1 MNRMMKN
8 NIQASKNKTKKQS
21 IDALILYVSYFLKI
35 LSNKQFW
42 YDNRLWSFPDVC
54 LVLYNKS
61 IIDMIDCTTFEEGCP
76 GEQYSSYN
84 MLQCKRLI
92 QF

>member
-35 LSNKQFW
+35 LSDKQF
-42 YDNRLWSFPDVC
+42 
-54 LVLYNKS
+54 
-61 IIDMIDCTTFEEGCP
+61 
-76 GEQYSSYN
+76 
-84 MLQCKRLI
+84 
-92 QF
+92 